1 MSTSP
6 TTGYNSAVVLTFLPS
21 SVSRL
26 SRHQESLPTTGPYRP
41 PQAKAATHRFPRAPR
56 VAPPGHPL
64 SSLEAGQWFKL
75 ICGASSHDVPAIK
88 NLCSVY
94 TAAGAD
100 CIDVACDL
108 ATVVAAQAGIEEG
121 LRYRE
126 SCYRPMLMVSVNA
139 GEDPHFRKA
148 QFDVSVC
155 PAECIR
161 PCERICPAVAINQM
175 GVIRDIC
182 YGCGRCVPVCP
193 EGIIETVDYKHD
205 VSAICRVLEVVD
217 ALEIHTGPQRMEA
230 FEQLWSGVR
239 EAAAGLDAVAVSL
252 PNLGGDVAL
261 ADGIT
266 GIWKILK
273 QETVVDVSSVRL
285 VWQADGRPMSGDIG
299 RGTAHA
305 AVRLG
310 KRVRDV
316 LTSHG
321 IPGEVQLAGGTND
334 ATVPLLRKAGMLH
347 GTREKRIA
355 GVAMGGFARKVIR
368 EVLVAHGGYDKPM
381 SKEGFEEA
389 VRVASGLVRDIKTL
403 DPCQQPSKTN
413 STHNHHFQPSVC
425 ANHRGGDPQP
435 VQQI

>member
-1 MSTSP
+1 M
-6 TTGYNSAVVLTFLPS
+6 TTLLAAGGNNNPMLTFLPS
-21 SVSRL
+21 SLSRL
-26 SRHQESLPTTGPYRP
+26 SRHQGSLPTIGPCRSPQTTAASYRY
-41 PQAKAATHRFPRAPR
+41 PRAPR

-100 CIDVACDL
+100 CIDVACDS

-126 SCYRPMLMVSVNA
+126 SSYRPILMVSVNA

-148 QFDVSVC
+148 QFNASIC
-155 PAECIR
+155 PPQCTR
-161 PCERICPAVAINQM
+161 PCESTCPAVAINEM
-175 GVIRDIC
+175 GVSRDIC

-205 VSAICRVLEVVD
+205 VSAICRVLRVVD
-217 ALEIHTGPQRMEA
+217 ALEIHTGPQRMKA
-230 FEQLWSGVR
+230 FEQLWSEVR
-239 EAAAGLDAVAVSL
+239 ESAADLNAVAVSL
-252 PNLGGDVAL
+252 PDLGGNVAL

-266 GIWKILK
+266 GIWEILK
-273 QETVVDVSSVRL
+273 EGVLADESGAKL
-285 VWQADGRPMSGDIG
+285 IWQADGRPMSGDIG

-310 KRVRDV
+310 KRMRDV
-316 LTSHG
+316 LTSRG

-347 GTREKRIA
+347 GAREKRIS

-368 EVLVAHGGYDKPM
+368 EVLAGHGGYDRPM
-381 SKEGFEEA
+381 STEGFEEA
-389 VRVASGLVRDIKTL
+389 VKVARELVYDIKTQDL
-403 DPCQQPSKTN
+403 CHLRPAN
-413 STHNHHFQPSVC
+413 SFT
-425 ANHRGGDPQP
+425 
-435 VQQI
+435 